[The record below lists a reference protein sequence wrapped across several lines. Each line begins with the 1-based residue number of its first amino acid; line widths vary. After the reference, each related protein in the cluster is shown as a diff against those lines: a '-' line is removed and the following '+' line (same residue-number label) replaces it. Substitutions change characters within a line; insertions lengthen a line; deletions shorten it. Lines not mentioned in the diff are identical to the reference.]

1 MRIVKYPRIIPVISL
16 CFLLSGLSP
25 AAFSAGANLDWLKG
39 TNSAIQRFDLM
50 ILAEAENDE
59 ANDETPR
66 SGSLVLPLTADDDKS
81 EKKCM
86 TICQRWGQD
95 CMIDS
100 TRGVRKCRRTCKEF
114 GQECF

>member
-1 MRIVKYPRIIPVISL
+1 MRIVRFPKIVPVLNL
-16 CFLLSGLSP
+16 CIVLTGLSP
-25 AAFSAGANLDWLKG
+25 AAFSAGAYLDWLQG
-39 TNSAIQRFDLM
+39 TNSAAQRPDLI
-50 ILAEAENDE
+50 ILAEAENDKSD
-59 ANDETPR
+59 DETPR